1 MGEWKASSLKPI
13 LEAVLFAADSP
24 LGLKELKEIVPDA
37 PSMVIKNALSLLMEE
52 YRGRDKGIELVEVA
66 QGYRFQTK
74 EAYKDWVLKGL
85 KKAPRRLGR
94 AALETLAIIAYKQPI
109 TRAEIERIR
118 GVDVSGVLRHLL
130 SLELIR
136 ISGRKDCPG
145 RPLLY
150 GTTRRFLEVF
160 HLKDLSELPA
170 PQELKGEE
178 MPRQAALFR
187 ASM

>member
-13 LEAVLFAADSP
+13 LEALLFAANSP
-24 LGLKELKEIVPDA
+24 LGLKELQEIVPDA
-37 PSMVIKNALSLLMEE
+37 PLMVIRNALSMLMEE
-52 YRGRDKGIELVEVA
+52 YKSQGKGIEIVEVA
-66 QGYRFQTK
+66 KGYRFQTK
-74 EAYKDWVLKGL
+74 EVYKSWVIKGL

-118 GVDVSGVLRHLL
+118 GVDVSGVLKHLL

-160 HLKDLSELPA
+160 HLKDLSELPT
-170 PQELKGEE
+170 PEEIKGEE
-178 MPRQAALFR
+178 RPQQVALFR